1 MVADRFLARR
11 RGACAPALL
20 IVVVASACSKRA
32 DSPTAAAPPAAPAV
46 SAPATTLAAARVVG
60 QVAAAGTA
68 VVVLEPKDA
77 RTFPPQSEKPVM
89 DQVGLTFGPELLVVR
104 TGQPVEFR
112 NNDDTLHNVN
122 VKHEETR
129 EQAFNVAIPTGST
142 YEHTFP
148 RDGFY
153 RVGCDIHPAMA
164 ASIFS
169 ASTPFAVVADGD
181 GSFAFADVP
190 PGAWTVTAYTG
201 GKQLRKDVAV
211 TSGVTHVS
219 VE

>member
-1 MVADRFLARR
+1 MRR
-11 RGACAPALL
+11 CRASTLALL
-20 IVVVASACSKRA
+20 VVGLGSRCSKPAEPPR
-32 DSPTAAAPPAAPAV
+32 AAAPPAATGAN
-46 SAPATTLAAARVVG
+46 AAAGTVVG
-60 QVAAAGTA
+60 TVQASGTA
-68 VVVLEPKDA
+68 VVVLEPKGE
-77 RTFPPQSEKPVM
+77 RTFPPQSDKPVM
-89 DQVGLTFGPELLVVR
+89 DQVGLTFGPELLLVR

-129 EQAFNVAIPTGST
+129 EQAFNVAIPTGGA

-169 ASTPFAVVADGD
+169 ASTPYTAVAGSDGR
-181 GSFAFADVP
+181 FTFADVP
-190 PGAWTVTAYTG
+190 AGAWTITVYTG
-201 GKQLRKDVAV
+201 GRRLRTELEVKGAV
-211 TSGVTHVS
+211 TEVTI
-219 VE
+219 E